1 MNNNQGLENIKKQ
14 LLDLFSLK
22 KEIGR
27 MEFCIYG
34 VISISLYFLV
44 LSQSSS
50 IAYRL
55 FGYFIGNSII
65 SWGLIAVMVTSTICF
80 SVFSMQRLNALKLNK
95 NIAYIFILTA
105 LLVMMINVIEPA
117 IYQKTRLLSSGDFWN
132 EMYHFI
138 SDVSS
143 YFEVAAA
150 ILSFISV
157 ILIFLLS
164 VLKGINK

>member
-1 MNNNQGLENIKKQ
+1 M
-14 LLDLFSLK
+14 
-22 KEIGR
+22 
-27 MEFCIYG
+27 
-34 VISISLYFLV
+34 
-44 LSQSSS
+44 
-50 IAYRL
+50 
-55 FGYFIGNSII
+55 
-65 SWGLIAVMVTSTICF
+65 
-80 SVFSMQRLNALKLNK
+80 
-95 NIAYIFILTA
+95 TA